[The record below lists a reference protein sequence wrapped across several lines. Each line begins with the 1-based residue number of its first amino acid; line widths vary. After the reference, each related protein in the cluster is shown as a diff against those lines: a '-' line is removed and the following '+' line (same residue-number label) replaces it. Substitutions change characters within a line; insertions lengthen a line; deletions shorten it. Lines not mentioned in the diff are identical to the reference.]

1 MIILVSQRVDVAAT
15 GERRDALDQNWSS
28 LVTALGAALV
38 PVPNHPRTA
47 QALLSALPVAGIIL
61 SGGNDLGTAPER
73 DATEAILADW
83 AMARSVPLLGVC
95 RGMQFLVTHLGGG
108 IVPAPGHVA
117 VRHDVSGAWGRQ
129 QVNSYHNFGVDALPP
144 GLEAVAHADDG
155 TIEAFRHAGAPVAGV
170 MWHPE
175 RELSTSEASL
185 TLFRAFFRH
194 QGFSLPCAF

>member
-1 MIILVSQRVDVAAT
+1 MNILVSQRVDIAAT
-15 GERRDALDQNWSS
+15 GERRDGLDQKWSD
-28 LVTALGAALV
+28 LLTVLGATLV
-38 PVPNHPRTA
+38 PVPNHP
-47 QALLSALPVAGIIL
+47 QAVRGLLSALPVDAVVL
-61 SGGNDLGTAPER
+61 SGGNDLGNAPER
-73 DATEAILADW
+73 DATETILADW
-83 AMARSVPLLGVC
+83 AMARSLPLLGVC

-129 QVNSYHNFGVDALPP
+129 QVNSYHNFVVQTLPP

-155 TIEAFRHAGAPVAGV
+155 TIEAFRHTVLPVAGM

-175 RELSTSEASL
+175 RELAFSDASL
-185 TLFRAFFRH
+185 ALLRDFFCH